1 MEDNQE
7 EEHQGEEH
15 IDIINMK
22 LKHPFIE
29 GIRKI
34 ISDDRL
40 SFNFSRRDISLD
52 IDGCLMFEDH
62 IYLRRPDRL
71 YSTPSDNEYWDD
83 MYPMNPM
90 TLDELRNKPLTIWI
104 HEGYSGYKHS
114 YTKIKGYQTKHTC
127 FCFRTF
133 KIDEMSYHYID
144 R

>member
-52 IDGCLMFEDH
+52 IFNVSLV
-62 IYLRRPDRL
+62 
-71 YSTPSDNEYWDD
+71 
-83 MYPMNPM
+83 
-90 TLDELRNKPLTIWI
+90 K
-104 HEGYSGYKHS
+104 
-114 YTKIKGYQTKHTC
+114 
-127 FCFRTF
+127 
-133 KIDEMSYHYID
+133 
-144 R
+144 